1 MQLELFS
8 IISKSLKKW
17 ITNCK
22 MGKKLKTVNVAHF
35 AHEEIDV
42 IFEFP
47 APMCFCLFTF
57 VKLAKKKNKTRNEK
71 WLLYLQDFFAIVQQ
85 IRLHYFV
92 RIHNLTIIKCI
103 FEHVF

>member
-1 MQLELFS
+1 
-8 IISKSLKKW
+8 
-17 ITNCK
+17 

-85 IRLHYFV
+85 ILLHYFV
-92 RIHNLTIIKCI
+92 RIRNLTILVH
-103 FEHVF
+103 F